1 MGFKQIVM
9 YINILDYENGKV
21 IIQKVPEDTDV
32 EEFVSEK
39 YGADNTFYMT
49 TLSLNLEV
57 NNS

>member
-1 MGFKQIVM
+1 MGLKSIIM

-32 EEFVSEK
+32 GE
-39 YGADNTFYMT
+39 YMANNYQLDNVYYMT

-57 NNS
+57 NNQ